1 MCAMLV
7 FFGGGSGEI
16 SGEVRCL
23 LWTVVWSSVL
33 LSVLELT
40 DKQVVLGAS
49 SYVGG
54 RREGKESK
62 RERERE
68 IDSQGKGK
76 DGQGV
81 YGLSWEGEKKKLLGG
96 CKRDGGGNGQRKGVM
111 GGRKGKGKNK

>member
-1 MCAMLV
+1 ML
-7 FFGGGSGEI
+7 
-16 SGEVRCL
+16 CL

-40 DKQVVLGAS
+40 DKQAVLGAS

-54 RREGKESK
+54 RRQGNQREKGVQK

-76 DGQGV
+76 DG
-81 YGLSWEGEKKKLLGG
+81 LCWKGEKKKLLDG